1 MAQPIFREQAL
12 ERLSSPEQLDQVM
25 QVTPLRGWLA
35 LLALAAVVAVAVAW
49 GVFGTIPVQIGAQGL
64 LLGGEGIRRVLAPGD
79 GVVTQHR
86 RGGDLVKQGEV
97 VVQLQDA
104 TGKAVDVA
112 SQYDGL
118 VVEAYVHVGS
128 TVHAGTPLLNVEP
141 RASDLGAVLFVAV
154 DNGKAVQPGMPVHLS
169 PVTASADQF
178 GVLLGQVVYVS
189 PFPASNL
196 RLQSLLE
203 NADLVQYVSKD
214 GPVYEVSV
222 QLNRDPSTPSGFQWS
237 SHGGP
242 PFTLSAGTLAS
253 ADVVL
258 GEQRPLGL
266 VLPVFD

>member
-1 MAQPIFREQAL
+1 MQQPIFREEAL
-12 ERLSSPEQLDQVM
+12 EHLSSPEQLDQTM

-49 GVFGTIPVQIGAQGL
+49 GIFGTIPIQINAQGL

-79 GVVTQHR
+79 GVVTMHR
-86 RGGDLVKQGEV
+86 RGGDTVKTGDV
-97 VVQLQDA
+97 VVRLQDP
-104 TGKAVDVA
+104 TGKEVDVT
-112 SQYDGL
+112 SPYDGL

-128 TVHAGTPLLNVEP
+128 AVHAGTPLLNMEP
-141 RASDLGAVLFVAV
+141 RAEDLGAVLFVAV
-154 DNGKAVQPGMPVHLS
+154 NNGKIIQPGMTVHLS

-178 GVLLGQVVYVS
+178 GVLLGRIVYVS

-196 RLQSLLE
+196 RLQALLE

-214 GPVYEVSV
+214 GPVYEVAV
-222 QLNRDPSTPSGFQWS
+222 QLDRDPSTPSGFQWS

-266 VLPVFD
+266 ILPVFN